1 MFSYYG
7 AKTKI
12 IDKYPAPLH
21 DAIVEPFAGSA
32 RYALKYWEH
41 DVYLYDLSEYV
52 VTVWQYLINASR
64 KDILGLPDVPSKVSL
79 DSYNLTD
86 GEKYLIGYCLCRGK
100 SKPRM
105 IGHGF
110 NSWAKDRDRIA
121 DNIYKVKHWKVS
133 RRSFG
138 DVALTDVMATWFI
151 DPPYQ
156 EAQQKTT
163 DKYLHWQIDYPQLAD
178 FIKTRRGQVIAC
190 EGSRVDYLPFEFL
203 CLTGSTS
210 NRTCFEYIYTQNN
223 V

>member
-12 IDKYPAPLH
+12 IDRYPAPLH
-21 DAIVEPFAGSA
+21 DRIIEPFAGSA
-32 RYALKYWEH
+32 RYSLKYWER
-41 DVYLYDLSEYV
+41 DVKLYDISEYV
-52 VTVWQYLINASR
+52 VKTWQYLINASY
-64 KDILGLPDVPSKVSL
+64 KDIMGLPDVPSKVNL
-79 DSYNLTD
+79 DSYDLTD

-100 SKPRM
+100 SKPRTT
-105 IGHGF
+105 GHGF
-110 NSWAKDRDRIA
+110 NSWAKDQIKIA
-121 DNIYKVKHWKVS
+121 NSVHKVS
-133 RRSFG
+133 HWNIQQLSF
-138 DVALTDVMATWFI
+138 TDINNRNATWFI

-156 EAQQKTT
+156 EAQRTTT
-163 DKYLHWQIDYPQLAD
+163 DKYLHWQIDYPLLAD
-178 FIKTRRGQVIAC
+178 FIKTRWGQIIAC